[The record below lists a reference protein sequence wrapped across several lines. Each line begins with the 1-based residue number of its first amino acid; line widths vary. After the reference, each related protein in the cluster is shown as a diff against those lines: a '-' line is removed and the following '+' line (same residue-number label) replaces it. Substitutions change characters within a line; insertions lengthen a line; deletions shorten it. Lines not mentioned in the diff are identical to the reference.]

1 MHKEKAIKKIRYVIT
16 TLVVFMA
23 AIMGKSYF
31 SVVEANAEETEH
43 SAVYVESKGEDSIS
57 AVQVTSDNV
66 AASEDKSSNVK
77 TGWQKI
83 DGKWY
88 YYDSN
93 SVLQKSKWINTNSKW
108 YYVDKTG
115 EMQTSKWIN
124 AKNKWYYVGKTGEM
138 QTSKWI
144 NVKNKWYYVGKT
156 GEMQTS
162 KWINV
167 KNKWYYVSK
176 TGEMQT
182 SKWINVNSKWYYVNK
197 TGEMQTSKWISSTY
211 YVKTD
216 GSMAVSEWVDNNKYY
231 VGEDGKWIKTV
242 VKGQTIKFGIEPFK
256 KAVPSTATKIHFISK
271 KDMPAD
277 VAAKLN
283 SQKGTDISSDNNGV
297 IKVYAIGTEYYVVSI
312 TDEKM
317 GPNNCPYMFM
327 DYKISDIE
335 FKNFDTSNV
344 TNMSCMFAGCSEL
357 KELNISDFD
366 TSKVRDMSDMFY
378 SCSELIEL
386 YLGNFNTSNVTNMRN
401 MFEKCSKLKELNL
414 KRMPL

>member
-77 TGWQKI
+77 TGWKKI
-83 DGKWY
+83 DDKWY

-108 YYVDKTG
+108 YYVGKTG

-144 NVKNKWYYVGKT
+144 NVNSKWYYVGKT

-162 KWINV
+162 
-167 KNKWYYVSK
+167 
-176 TGEMQT
+176 
-182 SKWINVNSKWYYVNK
+182 
-197 TGEMQTSKWISSTY
+197 
-211 YVKTD
+211 
-216 GSMAVSEWVDNNKYY
+216 
-231 VGEDGKWIKTV
+231 
-242 VKGQTIKFGIEPFK
+242 
-256 KAVPSTATKIHFISK
+256 
-271 KDMPAD
+271 
-277 VAAKLN
+277 
-283 SQKGTDISSDNNGV
+283 
-297 IKVYAIGTEYYVVSI
+297 
-312 TDEKM
+312 
-317 GPNNCPYMFM
+317 
-327 DYKISDIE
+327 
-335 FKNFDTSNV
+335 
-344 TNMSCMFAGCSEL
+344 
-357 KELNISDFD
+357 NIRS
-366 TSKVRDMSDMFY
+366 
-378 SCSELIEL
+378 
-386 YLGNFNTSNVTNMRN
+386 RN
-401 MFEKCSKLKELNL
+401 ID
-414 KRMPL
+414 